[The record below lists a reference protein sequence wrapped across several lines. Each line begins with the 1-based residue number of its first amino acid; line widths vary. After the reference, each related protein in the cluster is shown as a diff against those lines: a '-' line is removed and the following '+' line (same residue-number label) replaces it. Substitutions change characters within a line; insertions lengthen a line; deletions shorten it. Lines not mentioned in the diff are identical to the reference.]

1 MFNINKSKKKYF
13 LISFLVF
20 LFLLITNRNFQDFI
34 KNKIWYWQTGKELK
48 QQCLKLEEEYKNRE
62 YIEYDLKRGD
72 LDPHQMGEAVQQQLI
87 NLCWADYKN
96 KDKPFYNYQDF
107 IKSEFNE

>member
-1 MFNINKSKKKYF
+1 MDKTTKLFIRVACGIIIFTGITITAPY
-13 LISFLVF
+13 LIE
-20 LFLLITNRNFQDFI
+20 FI
-34 KNKIWYWQTGKELK
+34 KDKTWYWQTGKELK

-72 LDPHQMGEAVQQQLI
+72 LDPNQFDVQQTVI
-87 NLCWADYKN
+87 SLCWTDYEN

-107 IKSEFNE
+107 IKSESK